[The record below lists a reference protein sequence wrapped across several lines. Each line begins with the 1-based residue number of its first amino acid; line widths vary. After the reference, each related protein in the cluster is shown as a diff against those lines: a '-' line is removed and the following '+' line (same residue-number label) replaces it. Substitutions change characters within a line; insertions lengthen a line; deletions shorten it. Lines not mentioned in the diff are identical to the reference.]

1 MPSLSD
7 STTGSAILRA
17 NNTTNSATATY
28 NIYLIIES
36 NDFEYTTE
44 EGTPELLLN
53 VTDPNGNKVENITGL
68 VHYEN
73 GFDITTRTGGFLL
86 VPDYEITA
94 TDVETIQDWLIEVT
108 FVNLDSNQNANT
120 GKTLTGKLYITQD
133 QMSSY
138 ELTEINNFETSTTY
152 NSITVTP
159 NITPGS
165 FEFRFFTKNIYE
177 FYMIRAK

>member
-53 VTDPNGNKVENITGL
+53 VNIC
-68 VHYEN
+68 
-73 GFDITTRTGGFLL
+73 
-86 VPDYEITA
+86 
-94 TDVETIQDWLIEVT
+94 
-108 FVNLDSNQNANT
+108 
-120 GKTLTGKLYITQD
+120 K
-133 QMSSY
+133 
-138 ELTEINNFETSTTY
+138 
-152 NSITVTP
+152 
-159 NITPGS
+159 
-165 FEFRFFTKNIYE
+165 FR
-177 FYMIRAK
+177 